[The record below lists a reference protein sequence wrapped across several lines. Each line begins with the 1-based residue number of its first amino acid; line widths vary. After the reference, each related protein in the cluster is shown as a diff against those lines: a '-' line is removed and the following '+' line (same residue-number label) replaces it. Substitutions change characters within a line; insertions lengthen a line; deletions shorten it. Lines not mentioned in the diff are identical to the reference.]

1 MQSIPSKNETKV
13 IKETNY
19 CKIYIEVS
27 IQDDKYNSLIE
38 RIEVKEKKREE
49 IHFALYKNPNC

>member
-1 MQSIPSKNETKV
+1 MSKKSETKV